1 MSSAKNK
8 KKVKT
13 SPSVPEKTNN
23 NETADSYARHK
34 ERVETQA
41 LTKDVSG
48 VKLGNI
54 SMHIKKKKLEH
65 DDDFAALEKKRE
77 QAQALIKNAELREN
91 LRVGP
96 WILIIN
102 LECAKGLR
110 NADMVGKSDPF
121 CNVTLNGRK
130 VGKTKV
136 IHNNLNPIWNW
147 SLRLELDSETLGN
160 SWARTQILIECYDY
174 DLGITGNDFLGR
186 VLLHGEDLMRT
197 LGLAGNPEDAM
208 RDPVSYPFRDPPKG
222 VKKKSRKATGEL
234 MMSLSLLYASP
245 PDHLP
250 GDIGLKVYIE
260 RAENIAAA
268 DVATKTSDP

>member
-8 KKVKT
+8 KKLKA

-110 NADMVGKSDPF
+110 NAEIK
-121 CNVTLNGRK
+121 
-130 VGKTKV
+130 
-136 IHNNLNPIWNW
+136 
-147 SLRLELDSETLGN
+147 
-160 SWARTQILIECYDY
+160 
-174 DLGITGNDFLGR
+174 ND
-186 VLLHGEDLMRT
+186 
-197 LGLAGNPEDAM
+197 
-208 RDPVSYPFRDPPKG
+208 
-222 VKKKSRKATGEL
+222 
-234 MMSLSLLYASP
+234 
-245 PDHLP
+245 
-250 GDIGLKVYIE
+250 
-260 RAENIAAA
+260 
-268 DVATKTSDP
+268 